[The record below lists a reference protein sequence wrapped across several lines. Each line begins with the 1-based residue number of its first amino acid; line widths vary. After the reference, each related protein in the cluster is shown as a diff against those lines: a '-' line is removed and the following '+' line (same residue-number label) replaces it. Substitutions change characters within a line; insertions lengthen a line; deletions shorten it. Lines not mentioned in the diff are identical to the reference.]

1 MKKSLLL
8 SLCLAGILGV
18 STVANAEDV
27 WVYSSSNNNYYV
39 DTNYVGGKKTADIYA
54 VVKEVRPGNMPF
66 GVERYS
72 FGYDEGNW
80 YYSVFNGASYNK
92 GKVSDS
98 EKVSKIFQVVKQQ
111 LNLKY

>member
-1 MKKSLLL
+1 MKKSLLFG
-8 SLCLAGILGV
+8 LCLVGILGV

-39 DTNYVGGKKTADIYA
+39 DTNYVGGAKTADIYA

-72 FGYDEGNW
+72 FGYDEGSW
-80 YYSVFNGASYNK
+80 YYSVFDGSSHRE

-98 EKVSKIFQVVKQQ
+98 EKVSKVFQVVRQQ
-111 LNLKY
+111 LHLKY

>member
-8 SLCLAGILGV
+8 SLCLAGILGA
-18 STVANAEDV
+18 STVANAEDI

-39 DTNYVGGKKTADIYA
+39 DTNYVGGAKTADIYA

-72 FGYDEGNW
+72 FNYSEGSW
-80 YYSVFNGASYNK
+80 YYSVFNGYSYKN
-92 GKVSDS
+92 GKVSTS
-98 EKVSKIFQVVKQQ
+98 EKVSKVFQVVKQQ